1 MIASS
6 LAQGVTQ
13 ALFVTVDLTWRCQAK
28 TGWQMMRGDQSVYA
42 QEKRHA
48 TVSTTSWQDTV
59 CEVGTDAGEKPGDE
73 DKLQDL
79 IGEMGADG
87 GGKGELP
94 ELAPSK
100 VRKMEETGAEK
111 NLIKKDFMGMTED
124 SRERLPG
131 QCANEE
137 ERRRQRTVRFEHPG

>member
-1 MIASS
+1 
-6 LAQGVTQ
+6 
-13 ALFVTVDLTWRCQAK
+13 
-28 TGWQMMRGDQSVYA
+28 MRGDQSVYA
-42 QEKRHA
+42 QERRHA
-48 TVSTTSWQDTV
+48 TVSRTSWQDTV
-59 CEVGTDAGEKPGDE
+59 CEVGTDAGEKPGVE

-94 ELAPSK
+94 EFAPSK
-100 VRKMEETGAEK
+100 VRKMEETDAVK

-124 SRERLPG
+124 SREREPG
-131 QCANEE
+131 QCADEE